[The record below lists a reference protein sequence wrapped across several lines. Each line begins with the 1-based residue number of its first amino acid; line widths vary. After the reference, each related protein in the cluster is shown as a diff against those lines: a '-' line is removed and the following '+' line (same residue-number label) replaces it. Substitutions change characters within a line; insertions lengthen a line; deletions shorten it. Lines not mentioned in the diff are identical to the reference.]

1 MAFSLE
7 DVRLK
12 PGTYLVGLW
21 MGRGSVEDID
31 GILYAATLE
40 VEPDP
45 QQLQHSEQFPGSYLC
60 AFQHSV
66 VISSSVAAE
75 ADAPVTLSEPAPGT
89 AAGLPR

>member
-1 MAFSLE
+1 
-7 DVRLK
+7 
-12 PGTYLVGLW
+12 
-21 MGRGSVEDID
+21 MGRGNIEDID

-66 VISSSVAAE
+66 VLSATG
-75 ADAPVTLSEPAPGT
+75 APPSLPAGDSPMLRA
-89 AAGLPR
+89 AAGASR

>member
-1 MAFSLE
+1 MAFSLD

-60 AFQHSV
+60 AFQHHV
-66 VISSSVAAE
+66 VISSTSAE
-75 ADAPVTLSEPAPGT
+75 KDVPTGLADPEPRR
-89 AAGLPR
+89 AAGASR